1 MFEVFYFF
9 TIKRGRP
16 CDIQPFMALDVFTK
30 GSQSMHSEYIR
41 PQGAVAPLFSA
52 TLPAR
57 ASSRVSDVLPT
68 QVGHPDS

>member
-16 CDIQPFMALDVFTK
+16 CDIQPFMALDMLRK
-30 GSQSMHSEYIR
+30 GSQSVHSEYIR

-57 ASSRVSDVLPT
+57 AFPRVSDVLPT
-68 QVGHPDS
+68 QVGHSDS